1 MKIKNIVSINLIL
14 AMLVLTGL
22 CLSAKAESIQK
33 IFLNDNI
40 SVSNNIRF
48 EKVSTLQCATHECFK
63 RPNDAAIS
71 NDGSFVLVADSSNP
85 GSSGINLKKFNFAAD
100 RFTDVLTLPL
110 IQKSTNSPL
119 LNLALNQNSTRA
131 LVYREP
137 TEGENTLVQLIDLS
151 TNTLKELS
159 SVSSSSTKIGVPA
172 FLDAEGKKLIAG
184 TLDLSSPQ
192 LVVVDLDT
200 DSISNKISL
209 SDKIQSVIP
218 SPNFKQAVITYSA
231 DLGQSVSI
239 YNIPNNSLST
249 LNIDDEELAFSVDDF
264 LGKVNFDLSGNRA
277 VVASFGGNHVLHF
290 LDLKSN
296 KLTPLILDKTQY
308 GPTISTISPDGK
320 TTISI
325 GSILKKSVGFK
336 IYKSSILADG
346 SVSFINS
353 VSFLDGSIAL
363 DVDISPDQ
371 NKIYVLE
378 LKNNSKQL
386 KILDLATLKQIAE
399 LIVSSDNTQSFLA
412 IDPNGRYAITP
423 NTKTEASVSI
433 ITDLTPAPIL
443 KSIIPNGGSAN
454 GGSAF
459 TINGFVDLTKFTTDL
474 KVCFKSSASCATSTT
489 VSKNGQV
496 ITGITPKVS
505 QSGLSDVTLIAK
517 SITDGSLV
525 SSKYE
530 DIFQFVKDA
539 STISDTFPPE
549 ITVLAPKDSTA
560 YNTKRI
566 RVLGKA
572 DGTGSQID
580 SVLINGIP
588 ATLSSEGVTNPSSVN
603 FSSDIQADKDGPL
616 QITVIAKDKAD
627 NTTEKSVKITV
638 DTILPAVTANI
649 QPGGTGQLSVSGTAK
664 GTGTSVSSI
673 SVNSVPVSFT
683 ESENVNFNTTVNS
696 TPVTIIVSDKAG
708 NKTQVQI
715 SSTSSTDSTPPTIT
729 LVNPSGGSVFKD
741 NPITTV
747 TFSVTDDSLINT
759 VKLNGKNLSV
769 SADSQ
774 YSENLT
780 LSPGENSISIVATD
794 TAGNKSVSNITVSFI
809 PSITGTMSTSFDTP
823 DFQKAKEVITIDP
836 SKDLNDAIKDQ
847 LVDESGNVID
857 IGNTSSVEISN
868 PPPIPDGEPAQIELP
883 VVEGLHID
891 APSSQSIPKGFSF
904 ATGVS
909 FINKGGSAVTIS
921 DVNADK
927 LFTSVLVDAT
937 GKTFVVGFA
946 SLKPVKNTGTR
957 NKLSRFQTANG
968 ILLDLITTLTIPSDA
983 NEGSAKVSVID
994 KNDSLATV
1002 LLNIAPP
1009 KKVTIG
1015 KRIIPRPQIKE
1026 PINAIV
1032 KNQGKKLILII
1043 KGKNFIGRIATID
1056 GKLQKLLGKGKFFT
1070 NVTFVPSEGITIN
1083 NFQVQNNKLI
1093 LTAAIDGNVESG
1105 IKLFNII
1112 TPKGADIGGIVF
1124 PAELQDGKLQ
1134 TTASPESLL
1143 LQNSQ

>member
-1 MKIKNIVSINLIL
+1 MKIKNTVSINLI
-14 AMLVLTGL
+14 
-22 CLSAKAESIQK
+22 SATLILISLYLPVKAESSQVT
-33 IFLNDNI
+33 LPN
-40 SVSNNIRF
+40 NNIRF
-48 EKVSTLQCATHECFK
+48 EKVSTLPCTTHECFK

-100 RFTDVLTLPL
+100 SFTDVLTLPL

-119 LNLALNQNSTRA
+119 LNIALNQNSTRA

-137 TEGENTLVQLIDLS
+137 TEGENILVQLIDLS

-184 TLDLSSPQ
+184 TLDLSLPQ

-209 SDKIQSVIP
+209 SDKIQSVTP
-218 SPNFKQAVITYSA
+218 SSNFKQAVITYSA
-231 DLGQSVSI
+231 DLGQSISI

-290 LDLKSN
+290 LDLKNN
-296 KLTPLILDKTQY
+296 KLTPLILDTTQY

-320 TTISI
+320 TTISV

-336 IYKSSILADG
+336 IYKSSISVDG

-371 NKIYVLE
+371 NKIYVLG
-378 LKNNSKQL
+378 LRNNSKQL

-399 LIVSSDNTQSFLA
+399 LTVSSDNAQSFLA

-423 NTKTEASVSI
+423 NTKTEASVST
-433 ITDLTPAPIL
+433 ITDLNSAPIL
-443 KSIIPNGGSAN
+443 KSIVPNGGSAN

-459 TINGFVDLTKFTTDL
+459 IINGFVDLTKFTTEL
-474 KVCFKSSASCATSTT
+474 KVCFKSSASCATSAT
-489 VSKNGQV
+489 VSKNGQA

-505 QSGLSDVTLIAK
+505 QNGLSDVILTAK

-580 SVLINGIP
+580 SVLVNGTL
-588 ATLSSEGVTNPSSVN
+588 ATLSSEGVTSPSSVN

-638 DTILPAVTANI
+638 DTILPTVTANV
-649 QPGGTGQLSVSGTAK
+649 QPGGTGQLNVSGTAK
-664 GTGTSVSSI
+664 GTGTNVSSI
-673 SVNSVPVSFT
+673 SVNSVPVGFT
-683 ESENVNFNTTVNS
+683 ESENVNFNTAVNS
-696 TPVTIIVSDKAG
+696 IPVTIIVSDKAG

-715 SSTSSTDSTPPTIT
+715 SGTSSTDPTPPTIT
-729 LVNPSGGSVFKD
+729 LINPSSGSVFKD
-741 NPITTV
+741 NLLTTV
-747 TFSVTDDSLINT
+747 TFFVTDNFSIDT

-769 SADSQ
+769 SADGQ

-780 LSPGENSISIVATD
+780 LSPGENLISIVAID

-809 PSITGTMSTSFDTP
+809 PSITGAMSTSSDTP

-836 SKDLNDAIKDQ
+836 SKDLNNAIQEQ
-847 LVDESGNVID
+847 LISKSGGIID

-883 VVEGLHID
+883 IVEGLHID

-921 DVNADK
+921 DANADK

-957 NKLSRFQTANG
+957 NKLSRFQTTNG
-968 ILLDLITTLTIPSDA
+968 ILLDLITTLTIPNDA
-983 NEGSAKVSVID
+983 NEGSAKVSIID

-1026 PINAIV
+1026 PINATV

-1093 LTAAIDGNVESG
+1093 LTATLDSNVEPG
-1105 IKLFNII
+1105 VKLFNII